1 MCVYV
6 CVYVCV
12 GVRACVH
19 VFRCLIQFRFLK
31 EGQDHTVQ
39 NRPGSDLDGLVRV

>member
-1 MCVYV
+1 MRACM
-6 CVYVCV
+6 YVCV
-12 GVRACVH
+12 GVHVRACVH
-19 VFRCLIQFRFLK
+19 VLGCLIRFRFLK